1 VENLTSTI
9 HKATKS
15 LNKMEVFTIDLI
27 LNLML
32 HLVILTHM
40 TTRNSESTD
49 SSILNFLH
57 TNAPVCDFKISL
69 KGLDHQQ

>member
-1 VENLTSTI
+1 MENLTSTI

-15 LNKMEVFTIDLI
+15 LNKMEVFTIDLT

-32 HLVILTHM
+32 PLVILTHM

-49 SSILNFLH
+49 SSILNLLH
-57 TNAPVCDFKISL
+57 TNAPVCDFEIPLKSL
-69 KGLDHQQ
+69 DYQQ